1 MISVPVL
8 VLLDFNQPFM
18 VETDASGVGLGAVLM
33 QNQRPVAYFSQVLT
47 ARARLK
53 LITNE
58 NL

>member
-33 QNQRPVAYFSQVLT
+33 QNQRPVAYFSQVLI